1 MSYPLWPETEES
13 TRNTNTGAE
22 VTVRTTYG
30 IVKLSATVTESDA
43 KLASKKANAQLK
55 AKVRQRRAYD

>member
-13 TRNTNTGAE
+13 TRNTNAGAE

-30 IVKLSATVTESDA
+30 IVKLSSTVTESDVQT
-43 KLASKKANAQLK
+43 ASKKANAELK
-55 AKVRQRRAYD
+55 VKVRRRKAYE